1 MKHEVLEEV
10 WRIRDQIA
18 AECGYDVDRLFER
31 IRALEARDKDRVVQP
46 PPRRAPMESAA
57 ALREEPT
64 PYDATPAR
72 QSENPIEEVWRIRD
86 EMSAKYGHD
95 VHRMF
100 EAMREKEKE
109 YGDRVVHHVPR
120 RAPEESA
127 AVLREEPPKAD

>member
-46 PPRRAPMESAA
+46 PPPRRAPMESAA

-64 PYDATPAR
+64 TAIVRHPA
-72 QSENPIEEVWRIRD
+72 SF
-86 EMSAKYGHD
+86 AC
-95 VHRMF
+95 
-100 EAMREKEKE
+100 
-109 YGDRVVHHVPR
+109 
-120 RAPEESA
+120 
-127 AVLREEPPKAD
+127 

>member
-1 MKHEVLEEV
+1 MKHEILEEV
-10 WRIRDQIA
+10 WRIREQIA

-57 ALREEPT
+57 LREEPT
-64 PYDATPAR
+64 PYDANPAR

-86 EMSAKYGHD
+86 EMSAEYGHD

-109 YGDRVVHHVPR
+109 YGDRVVHRVPR
-120 RAPEESA
+120 RVTEESA
-127 AVLREEPPKAD
+127 PVPREEPPKAE